1 MSGDVALVSVLERL
15 VTAVEQLVNGLESQ
29 KKLLAQTKPALTIE
43 KPHEELAA
51 WLPTLETKR
60 KMDGTASEALT
71 PVPLCRYCANEIASS
86 ARFCDHCGMVNVAL
100 VCRCGNELATS
111 ERFCDRCGRGESN
124 GRKGS

>member
-60 KMDGTASEALT
+60 KMRWNRDRS
-71 PVPLCRYCANEIASS
+71 PDPSS
-86 ARFCDHCGMVNVAL
+86 ALSLLR
-100 VCRCGNELATS
+100 
-111 ERFCDRCGRGESN
+111 
-124 GRKGS
+124 